1 MSRERTIFW
10 KSKMGVSGL
19 LVALAV
25 LIAFMTVAAT
35 RTLTATHAASATTS
49 APILYAIHTDRSI
62 WEYDGQNW
70 TEISSSN
77 SQTADIAASQTTL
90 YQLQLDGTILVYTGT
105 PLTGWQV
112 VDSSKTAAQILMS
125 SDGAFYKQNT
135 DASIWKYRSQGNWSQ
150 LSSADGGAAGG
161 DIAAGP
167 GGALYAIHSSGVYQY
182 TGVPMTGWQ
191 EIDNTRLNGYIA
203 AGGLAVT
210 TNGKLYEVRATEP
223 AGTTS
228 IVSNVWAYNSPNH
241 WTQISW
247 ENMDKLLAGG
257 NGSLYKL
264 GTNGLIKVYSGSGI
278 NWTTLKSL
286 SQTMNFTV
294 SATNQVFALQRS
306 GTTTGE
312 GGGTI
317 WMLVGSSWK
326 EISTNLTYK
335 ITSTAGGDGVN
346 FVG

>member
-1 MSRERTIFW
+1 
-10 KSKMGVSGL
+10 MGVSGL

-25 LIAFMTVAAT
+25 LIALMTVVAT

-49 APILYAIHTDRSI
+49 APILYAVHTDRSI

-70 TEISSSN
+70 TQIYNSN
-77 SQTADIAASQTTL
+77 SQTASIAASQTAL

-112 VDSSKTAAQILMS
+112 VDSSKTAAQILVS

-135 DASIWKYRSQGNWSQ
+135 DASIWKYSSQGSWTQ
-150 LSSADGGAAGG
+150 LSSADGGAAYG

-167 GGALYAIHSSGVYQY
+167 GGALYAIHSSGVYRY
-182 TGVPMTGWQ
+182 TGIPMTGWQ
-191 EIDNTRLNGYIA
+191 EIDNTMLNGYVA
-203 AGGLAVT
+203 ALGLAVT
-210 TNGKLYEVRATEP
+210 TNGKVYEVRDTEP

-228 IVSNVWAYNSPNH
+228 TVANVWAYNGPNQ
-241 WTQISW
+241 WKQISW
-247 ENMDKLLAGG
+247 ENMGELLAGG

-264 GTNGLIKVYSGSGI
+264 GTNGLIKVYSGSGTT
-278 NWTTLKSL
+278 WTALASL

-294 SATNQVFALQRS
+294 SATNQVFAIQR

-326 EISTNLTYK
+326 EIDTNLTYDF
-335 ITSTAGGDGVN
+335 TSTAGGFGVN
-346 FVG
+346 FAG

>member
-1 MSRERTIFW
+1 MSRERTFFW

-25 LIAFMTVAAT
+25 LIAFITVVT
-35 RTLTATHAASATTS
+35 TGTLTATHAASATTS
-49 APILYAIHTDRSI
+49 APILYAIHIDNSL

-70 TEISSSN
+70 TEIYSAN
-77 SQTADIAASQTTL
+77 SHAGDIVASQTSL
-90 YQLQLDGTILVYTGT
+90 YQLQGDGTILVYTGT
-105 PLTGWQV
+105 PLTDWQV
-112 VDSSKTAAQILMS
+112 IDSSKTAAQILVS
-125 SDGAFYKQNT
+125 SDGTFYKQNT
-135 DASIWKYRSQGNWSQ
+135 DASIWKYNSPGNWSQ
-150 LSSADGGAAGG
+150 LSGADGGAGFG

-191 EIDNTRLNGYIA
+191 EIDNTTLNGYHA
-203 AGGLAVT
+203 AIGLAVT
-210 TNGKLYEVRATEP
+210 TNGKLYEIRETQP

-228 IVSNVWAYNSPNH
+228 PVSNVWAYNSPNH

-247 ENMDKLLAGG
+247 EDMTVLRTGG

-264 GTNGLIKVYSGSGI
+264 GTNDLIKVYSGSGTT
-278 NWTTLKSL
+278 WTALKSL

-294 SATNQVFALQRS
+294 SATNQVFAIQS
-306 GTTTGE
+306 TYTGE
-312 GGGTI
+312 GTI

-326 EISTNLTYK
+326 EISTDLTYR
-335 ITSTAGGDGVN
+335 IRSTAGGEDGVN

>member
-1 MSRERTIFW
+1 MSREQTIFW

-25 LIAFMTVAAT
+25 LIAFMTVVAT
-35 RTLTATHAASATTS
+35 GTLTATHAASGTTS
-49 APILYAIHTDRSI
+49 APILYAIHTDGSI

-70 TEISSSN
+70 TEIYSSN
-77 SQTADIAASQTTL
+77 SKTADIVASQTTL

-112 VDSSKTAAQILMS
+112 VDGSGTAVQILMS

-135 DASIWKYRSQGNWSQ
+135 DASIWKYSSQGNWSR

-167 GGALYAIHSSGVYQY
+167 GGVLYAIHSSGVYQY

-191 EIDNTRLNGYIA
+191 QIDNTMLNGYDA
-203 AGGLAVT
+203 AEELAVT
-210 TNGKLYEVRATEP
+210 TNGKLYEIRATEP

-228 IVSNVWAYNSPNH
+228 TVSNVWAYNSPNH
-241 WTQISW
+241 WTQISS
-247 ENMDKLLAGG
+247 ENMNVLRTGG

-264 GTNGLIKVYSGSGI
+264 GANGLIKVYSGSGTS
-278 NWTTLKSL
+278 WTTLTSL

-294 SATNQVFALQRS
+294 SATNQVFAIQR
-306 GTTTGE
+306 TTLGE
-312 GGGTI
+312 GTI

-326 EISTNLTYK
+326 EISTNLTYR
-335 ITSTAGGDGVN
+335 IASTAGGYGVN
-346 FVG
+346 AAG